1 MLVKT
6 NAIVLHT
13 LKYGDSKLIVDFYT
27 EQLGRVTSVV
37 KISVSQ
43 RARLRKQLFLPL
55 TLLAMEIDY
64 RPRQQMQKITDAQL
78 LAPWQTLCFE
88 PPKMTVAMFL
98 AEILAYATRTEQPD
112 TRLYSFVETS
122 MQWLDLA
129 TEGTAN
135 FHIAFLVMLTKYL
148 GWDIQH
154 ADDAWQFGDIVQ
166 MDYGNMGGYPL
177 SRQQRQAFLELLMRY
192 YRQNIPSFPEPRS
205 LQVMRQIF
213 D

>member
-6 NAIVLHT
+6 NAVVLHT
-13 LKYGDSKLIVDFYT
+13 LKYGDRKIIVDFYT

-37 KISVSQ
+37 KLSLSQ
-43 RARLRKQLFLPL
+43 RTRLKKQLFQPL

-64 RPRQQMQKITDAQL
+64 RPRQQMQKISDARL
-78 LAPWQTLCFE
+78 LAPWQSLCFE
-88 PPKMTVAMFL
+88 PAKMTVGIFL
-98 AEILAYATRTEQPD
+98 AEILTYATRTGQPD
-112 TRLYSFVETS
+112 FRLYGFVETS
-122 MQWLDLA
+122 LQWLDLA

-154 ADDAWQFGDIVQ
+154 ADNSWQLGNIVSMTYEN
-166 MDYGNMGGYPL
+166 MDGYLL
-177 SRQQRQAFLELLMRY
+177 SRNRRQAFLEHLMRY
-192 YRQNIPSFPEPRS
+192 YRQNIPSFPEPKS
-205 LQVMRQIF
+205 LHILQQIF

>member
-6 NAIVLHT
+6 NAIVLNA
-13 LKYGDSKLIVDFYT
+13 LKYGDKKLIVNFYT

-37 KISVSQ
+37 KIPQTQ
-43 RARLRKQLFLPL
+43 RSRLPKQLFQPL

-64 RPRQQMQKITDAQL
+64 RPRQQMQKISDAQL
-78 LAPWQTLCFE
+78 LAPWQSLCFE
-88 PPKMTVAMFL
+88 PAKIAVGIFL
-98 AEILAYATRTEQPD
+98 AEILAYATRTEQSD
-112 TRLYSFVETS
+112 FRLYGFVETS
-122 MQWLDLA
+122 LQWLDLA

-154 ADDAWQFGDIVQ
+154 ADNAWQFGEIIG
-166 MDYGNMGGYPL
+166 MDYGNMAAFPL
-177 SRQQRQAFLELLMRY
+177 SRRERQALLRLLMRY
-192 YRQNIPSFPEPRS
+192 YRQNIPSFPEPKS
-205 LQVMRQIF
+205 LQIMRQIF